1 MSEQNRLVFEKMMAA
16 LNGKDIS
23 ALEALIDDDFVDNDA
38 MPGMPPGKAGMVGMM
53 QMFVSAFSDLH
64 VVVDQYVSEG
74 DLVVAIMTTSS
85 GTQSGE
91 FMGMPT
97 SGKSFSVREIHVA
110 KIVNGKMVEHWGV
123 GNDMSMMQQLGAIP
137 E

>member
-16 LNGKDIS
+16 LNGKDMS
-23 ALEALIDDDFVDNDA
+23 AMEALIDDDFVDNDA

-74 DLVVAIMTTSS
+74 DLVVGIMTTS

-91 FMGMPT
+91 FMGIPPL
-97 SGKSFSVREIHVA
+97 GKKFSIREIHVA
-110 KIVNGKMVEHWGV
+110 KIVNGKMIEHWGL
-123 GNDMSMMQQLGAIP
+123 GNDMSLMQQLGAIP